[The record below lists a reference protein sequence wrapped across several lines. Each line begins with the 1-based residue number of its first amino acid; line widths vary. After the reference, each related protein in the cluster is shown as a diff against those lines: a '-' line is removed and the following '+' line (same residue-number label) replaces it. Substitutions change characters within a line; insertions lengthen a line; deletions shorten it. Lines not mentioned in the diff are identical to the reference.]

1 MKISHR
7 KITASS
13 NKASV
18 KIPAP
23 FDKYYRI
30 ASDQD
35 VIDYC
40 GDSDLHPTPCEEAEG
55 YDVKHISYVLP
66 KPEYE
71 DALADNAVD
80 VVELITSGWQE
91 EPQLA
96 YTVGEEIY
104 PVDMMDLQ
112 GIEDIDIESCD
123 VTSAIDTGLEYWYL
137 TKHGLGPGM
146 MPQGVHLLDTV
157 EDGWDT
163 YILLDRM
170 LTTEELNRYDIK
182 EKTPPEELMACD
194 DVTASIDDELDD
206 IPSFD
211 YSYNIVVPGI
221 EKALGVDREIAHLIY
236 TWYDLEDVWEDF
248 DSLQDFLQ
256 FLQFDIRNMAEAC
269 DDEFEKNKVL
279 KAIGASATCKKV
291 SETDDEIRYIVS
303 SDEEDEDEDDEQVIE
318 GMSLVNYK
326 NYQIIPDRHYFG
338 WDIYDK
344 ETSQLVK
351 DGFHSEEDAKSY
363 IDINLSVDIYA
374 DEEIED
380 EEVEEE
386 EEDFLAQPDQE
397 FASAETAVN
406 GKQGK
411 LPAVFKKA
419 TIPTGALVLDYGGGT
434 VESEAVAQDYLNQFD
449 ATEMLYDPFNQT
461 EEHNRNVVSEL
472 RKNGG
477 ADVGICSN
485 VLNVIKEEE
494 VRLDLLNKIK
504 KLLKPGAVA
513 YISVYEGGGSGEGAA
528 TQSGKSYQNKRKLA
542 TYLDEVQS
550 VFPNATRKGA
560 VIIAPNTENAN
571 SSINGAIEIDNAN
584 IDLDALQEE
593 IWEGVVEYMTG
604 PKGGFEEPEVSDYAV
619 AEVTRYDEG
628 IKVEVRADISY
639 DGMIELS
646 YELDPIIANYNSDAY
661 FDMEAPGIMTA
672 YLPDTEEEFEDLYS
686 SVDIEAG
693 WKERYDDMLFNP
705 PEPEDA
711 PEEYEPTTI
720 VAEVDFNFDVNND
733 GQYLEADEEEV
744 IEGTDVDL
752 EGEDLPDDALYQA
765 AMDIVELV
773 MGVEPGKYAIRG
785 HATLNIDREYDY
797 MSEDFN
803 YYVDYK
809 RSDYS
814 QVEAIYQGPIT
825 SSTNIEAGMTN
836 EEVKDAIEQGKPFDL
851 DSFRNY
857 WGGEDANAV
866 RADQVQ
872 VGDIIDVEFDASEVD
887 LGTKVKILSINDPGE
902 DWIDYTFKCEV
913 QEDWHGLHAGDIV
926 TLHFDEDEQLGYVI

>member
-1 MKISHR
+1 MKIRHR

-71 DALADNAVD
+71 DALAYNAVD
-80 VVELITSGWQE
+80 VVELVTSGQE
-91 EPQLA
+91 DKPMLA
-96 YTVGEEIY
+96 YTVNERLY
-104 PVDMMDLQ
+104 PVDMYDLHDIVN
-112 GIEDIDIESCD
+112 GTFEDDFGDEEDNYDEDIEGCNIS
-123 VTSAIDTGLEYWYL
+123 SAVDTGLTYWYL

-146 MPQGVHLLDTV
+146 MPQDVHLLDVV

-170 LTTEELNRYDIK
+170 LTTEELNMYDIK
-182 EKTPPEELMACD
+182 EQTPPEELMACD
-194 DVTASIDDELDD
+194 NVTAS
-206 IPSFD
+206 
-211 YSYNIVVPGI
+211 
-221 EKALGVDREIAHLIY
+221 
-236 TWYDLEDVWEDF
+236 
-248 DSLQDFLQ
+248 
-256 FLQFDIRNMAEAC
+256 
-269 DDEFEKNKVL
+269 
-279 KAIGASATCKKV
+279 ASCKKV

-303 SDEEDEDEDDEQVIE
+303 NDEEDDEQVIE

-363 IDINLSVDIYA
+363 IDINLTTDIYA
-374 DEEIED
+374 AD
-380 EEVEEE
+380 EEVEEVDE
-386 EEDFLAQPDQE
+386 EEDFLDQPEQE
-397 FASAETAVN
+397 FASAETAIN

-419 TIPTGALVLDYGGGT
+419 TIPDGALVLDYGGGT
-434 VESEAVAQDYLNQFD
+434 VESEAVAQDYLNQFN

-461 EEHNRNVVSEL
+461 AEHNRNVVSEL

-504 KLLKPGAVA
+504 KLLKPGAIA

-550 VFPNATRKGA
+550 VFPEATRKGA
-560 VIIAPNTENAN
+560 VIIAPNTRSVD
-571 SSINGAIEIDNAN
+571 SSVTGTVVIDNAN
-584 IDLDALQEE
+584 IDMEALKDE

-604 PKGGFEEPEVSDYAV
+604 PEGGFPPDEVDDYAV
-619 AEVTRYDEG
+619 VEVERYDEG

-639 DGMIELS
+639 DGMVSMSTILDKIIE
-646 YELDPIIANYNSDAY
+646 NYNSDAY
-661 FDMEAPGIMTA
+661 FDMDSPGIMDA
-672 YLPDTEEEFEDLYS
+672 YLPDEEDVYS
-686 SVDIEAG
+686 SVDIKAG
-693 WKERYDDMLFNP
+693 WEQSRFDEQDKKLFNP
-705 PEPEDA
+705 HETAIDP
-711 PEEYEPTTI
+711 EYEDT
-720 VAEVDFNFDVNND
+720 EVVIEAKFDFTVSCD
-733 GQYLEADEEEV
+733 GEYINADLEEV
-744 IEGTDVDL
+744 VEGVHITYTNDD
-752 EGEDLPDDALYQA
+752 EIPDQVIYDA
-765 AMDIVELV
+765 AMDMVELIL
-773 MGVEPGKYAIRG
+773 GLQPGKYAIRG
-785 HATLNIDREYDY
+785 HSTIVLDRSFDAVSQQFEYD
-797 MSEDFN
+797 
-803 YYVDYK
+803 VDY
-809 RSDYS
+809 RNSSYS
-814 QVEAIYQGPIT
+814 NLEAIYQGPNDSDV
-825 SSTNIEAGMTN
+825 SSSVIEGAMSP
-836 EEVKDAIEQGKPFDL
+836 EEVQDAIEKGKPFDL
-851 DSFRNY
+851 DSFREY
-857 WGGEDANAV
+857 WGGDDSDAIKAESV
-866 RADQVQ
+866 E
-872 VGDIIDVEFDASEVD
+872 VGDIINVQFDASEVD
-887 LGTKVKILSINDPGE
+887 LGTEVKIISINDPKE

-913 QEDWHGLHAGDIV
+913 QNDWHGLHQGDIV
-926 TLHFDEDEQLGYVI
+926 TLHFDKDEQIGYVIG